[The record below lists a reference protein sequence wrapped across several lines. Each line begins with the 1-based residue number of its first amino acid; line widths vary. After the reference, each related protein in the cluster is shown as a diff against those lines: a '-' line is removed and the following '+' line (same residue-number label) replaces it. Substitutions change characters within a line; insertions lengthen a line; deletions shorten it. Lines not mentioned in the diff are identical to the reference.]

1 MKRTGIGCVLMAAGS
16 SSRFGGN
23 KLLADFFG
31 KTLIERAME
40 AVPRDK
46 LLRTAVVS
54 GCNEA
59 LSMALEFDF
68 LAVRND
74 RPEEGVSRTIRLG
87 LDALGN
93 VDAAMFMVA
102 DQPCLSRWST
112 EGLVSFYLKEPD
124 RIAAMAYGLRRGNP
138 VIFPKDMFI
147 DLRSLTGDTGGS
159 AVICK
164 KQDKLRLYQVEDEL
178 ELFDADRA
186 SELERLKREKER
198 TI

>member
-1 MKRTGIGCVLMAAGS
+1 MKRAGIGCVLMAAGS
-16 SSRFGGN
+16 SARFGVN
-23 KLLADFFG
+23 KLLTDFCG

-40 AVPRDK
+40 AIPRDK
-46 LLRTAVVS
+46 LCRAAVVS
-54 GCNEA
+54 QYDRV
-59 LSMALEFDF
+59 LSMALETGF

-74 RPEEGVSRTIRLG
+74 RPEDGVSRTIRLG
-87 LDALGN
+87 LNALGN

-102 DQPCLSRWST
+102 DQPCLNRRSA
-112 EGLVSFYLKEPD
+112 EGLVNFYLKEPD
-124 RIAAMAYGLRRGNP
+124 RIAAMAYGSRRGNP
-138 VIFPKDMFI
+138 VIFPEDMFM
-147 DLRSLTGDTGGS
+147 DLRNLTGDTGGS

-186 SELERLKREKER
+186 AELEMLKRKREG

>member
-1 MKRTGIGCVLMAAGS
+1 
-16 SSRFGGN
+16 
-23 KLLADFFG
+23 
-31 KTLIERAME
+31 ME
-40 AVPRDK
+40 AIPRDK
-46 LLRTAVVS
+46 LCRAAVVS
-54 GCNEA
+54 QYDEA
-59 LSMALEFDF
+59 LSMALDFDF
-68 LAVRND
+68 LAVKND
-74 RPEEGVSRTIRLG
+74 RPEDGVSRTIRLG
-87 LDALGN
+87 LDALGD

-124 RIAAMAYGLRRGNP
+124 KIAAMAYGARRGNP
-138 VIFPKDMFI
+138 VIFPRDMFI
-147 DLRSLTGDTGGS
+147 ELRDLTGDTGGS

-164 KQDKLRLYQVEDEL
+164 NQDKLRLYQVEDEL

>member
-1 MKRTGIGCVLMAAGS
+1 MKRTGIGCVLMAAGNS
-16 SSRFGGN
+16 TRFGGN
-23 KLLADFFG
+23 KLLTDFFG

-40 AVPRDK
+40 AIPRDK
-46 LLRTAVVS
+46 LCRAAVVS
-54 GCNEA
+54 QYDEV
-59 LSMALEFDF
+59 LSMALDFEF

-74 RPEEGVSRTIRLG
+74 RPEDGVSRTIRLG

-102 DQPCLSRWST
+102 DQPCLSRWSA
-112 EGLVSFYLKEPD
+112 EGLVNFYLNEPD
-124 RIAAMAYGLRRGNP
+124 KIAAMAYGLRRGNP

-147 DLRSLTGDTGGS
+147 DLRNLTGDTGGS

-186 SELERLKREKER
+186 AELERLKRKREG